1 MLFLYESIRLQL
13 SNVLISLIFL
23 SVLKPAIDLITDPDY
38 INQKILTYIDQQQLA
53 EAMHR
58 KTYEYAESFEDFI
71 RMVKSTRD
79 LEVLKH
85 IRYNIVTEIMQA
97 TTVQNVKRAQG
108 LDPENNALGNSDAIR
123 ARKLKRYI
131 SQLTYAKNT
140 CECHMQTLGWDGY
153 PRQVA

>member
-1 MLFLYESIRLQL
+1 MI
-13 SNVLISLIFL
+13 
-23 SVLKPAIDLITDPDY
+23 KGT
-38 INQKILTYIDQQQLA
+38 K
-53 EAMHR
+53 
-58 KTYEYAESFEDFI
+58 
-71 RMVKSTRD
+71 D

-97 TTVQNVKRAQG
+97 TTIQNVKRAQG
-108 LDPENNALGNSDAIR
+108 LDPDNNTLGNSDAIR

-153 PRQVA
+153 LPQVIYRDHILLRHK

>member
-1 MLFLYESIRLQL
+1 MFLL
-13 SNVLISLIFL
+13 
-23 SVLKPAIDLITDPDY
+23 VLKPAIDLITDPDY
-38 INQKILTYIDQQQLA
+38 INQKILAYIDQQQLA

-71 RMVKSTRD
+71 RVIKSTRD
-79 LEVLKH
+79 LEVLKR
-85 IRYNIVTEIMQA
+85 IRYNIVIEIMQA

-108 LDPENNALGNSDAIR
+108 LDLENNALGNSDAIR

-153 PRQVA
+153 PRQVKNRIFLAN

>member
-1 MLFLYESIRLQL
+1 M
-13 SNVLISLIFL
+13 
-23 SVLKPAIDLITDPDY
+23 KPAIDLITDPDY
-38 INQKILTYIDQQQLA
+38 INQKILSYIDQQQLA

-71 RMVKSTRD
+71 RMIKSTHD

-97 TTVQNVKRAQG
+97 TTIQNVKRAQG
-108 LDPENNALGNSDAIR
+108 LDPDNNTFGKSDVMQ

-131 SQLTYAKNT
+131 SQLTYAKNM
-140 CECHMQTLGWDGY
+140 CECHMQSLGWNGY
-153 PRQVA
+153 PVQVAKNTFTFYIQIMTIFDNNIL

>member
-1 MLFLYESIRLQL
+1 M
-13 SNVLISLIFL
+13 
-23 SVLKPAIDLITDPDY
+23 KPAIDLITDPDY
-38 INQKILTYIDQQQLA
+38 INQKILLYIEQQQLT
-53 EAMHR
+53 EAMHK

-71 RMVKSTRD
+71 QMIKNSKD

-97 TTVQNVKRAQG
+97 TTIQNVKRAQG
-108 LDPENNALGNSDAIR
+108 LDPENNILGKSDVVQ

-140 CECHMQTLGWDGY
+140 CECHMQALGWNDY
-153 PRQVA
+153 PLQVNIRKKLNLFML

>member
-1 MLFLYESIRLQL
+1 M
-13 SNVLISLIFL
+13 
-23 SVLKPAIDLITDPDY
+23 T
-38 INQKILTYIDQQQLA
+38 

-71 RMVKSTRD
+71 RMIKSSRD

-97 TTVQNVKRAQG
+97 TTIQNVKRAQG
-108 LDPENNALGNSDAIR
+108 LDPESNSLGKSDAIQ

-140 CECHMQTLGWDGY
+140 CECHMQSLGWDGY
-153 PRQVA
+153 PIQVNFYYYFNSLI

>member
-1 MLFLYESIRLQL
+1 MFT
-13 SNVLISLIFL
+13 F

-38 INQKILTYIDQQQLA
+38 INQKILLYIEQQQLA

-71 RMVKSTRD
+71 RMIKSSKD
-79 LEVLKH
+79 IEVLKH

-108 LDPENNALGNSDAIR
+108 LDPESNTFGKSDTAQ

-131 SQLTYAKNT
+131 AQLTYAKNT

-153 PRQVA
+153 PIQVRHVVKHDS

>member
-1 MLFLYESIRLQL
+1 
-13 SNVLISLIFL
+13 
-23 SVLKPAIDLITDPDY
+23 
-38 INQKILTYIDQQQLA
+38 
-53 EAMHR
+53 MHR

-71 RMVKSTRD
+71 RMVKSTKD

-153 PRQVA
+153 PRQVRRKLSFTRIAVTRQYFVITSFRIQRSATPQRSRKAGYFRCRRFWIT